1 MYFGCHYYP
10 RVGVSKRGY
19 SSRPVC
25 VCVCECVCVC
35 VCAQLFCSGCC
46 YFLSAY
52 SRDSRPSQPVAKS
65 CLLSID
71 VFFLLLKIGKSPWCA
86 KKYVLKCHAPIV
98 QALGNLKA
106 LNDRASQDL

>member
-1 MYFGCHYYP
+1 MTDGDVVTNTNNAYIFSVTHNTIVSYYP

-35 VCAQLFCSGCC
+35 PAFLFWLLL
-46 YFLSAY
+46 LSLRILERLQTF
-52 SRDSRPSQPVAKS
+52 SPVAKS

-71 VFFLLLKIGKSPWCA
+71 VFFLLL
-86 KKYVLKCHAPIV
+86 
-98 QALGNLKA
+98 
-106 LNDRASQDL
+106 